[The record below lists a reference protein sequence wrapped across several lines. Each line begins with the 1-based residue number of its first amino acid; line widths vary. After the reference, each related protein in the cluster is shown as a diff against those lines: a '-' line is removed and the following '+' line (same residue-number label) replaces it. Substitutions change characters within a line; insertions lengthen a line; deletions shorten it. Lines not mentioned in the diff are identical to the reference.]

1 MIRPVALALL
11 AAFAAGSAVAEV
23 TVSGPDSFTLD
34 YAMEVETTP
43 EAAYA
48 SMADIGRWWEASHTY
63 SGDAANLSLA
73 LAPGG
78 CFCEA
83 LPGGGVEHGRVM
95 IAWPERM
102 VRLDAALGPLQEMGV
117 NGVLTFAWTP
127 TPDRPDSLR
136 LSVAYIVNGPGVGD
150 LASAVDQVI
159 GAQVSNWARFIE
171 QSE

>member
-1 MIRPVALALL
+1 MTRPIALAFV
-11 AAFAAGSAVAEV
+11 AALIAGPAVADV
-23 TVSGPDSFTLD
+23 TASGPDSFRLD
-34 YAMEVETTP
+34 YAVDVETTP
-43 EAAYA
+43 EVAYA
-48 SMADIGRWWEASHTY
+48 AVGEVGRWWEASHTY

-127 TPDRPDSLR
+127 TPDRPDNLR
-136 LSVAYIVNGPGVGD
+136 LSVAYLVNGPGVGD
-150 LASAVDQVI
+150 LAPVVDQVI
-159 GAQVSNWARFIE
+159 GAQVSNWVRFIE